1 MCSWGGNDFAE
12 THPHTTCTHFKPITQ
27 CAWCWRGTLGEFW
40 NSSASFSLSLPWP
53 CCASSLGSG
62 WAEGIPGAGQRRL
75 LSELFSFLFGDSR
88 ALEGHGL
95 GCGGVTLLL
104 WLASPEHLKERL
116 ANELSSLPKVRL
128 IRANKREG
136 LVRARLLGAS
146 AAKGEVLTFL
156 DCHCECHEG
165 WLEPL
170 LQRWAVWA
178 GATHGAEAET
188 SYLGIRGCRAPGF
201 RWPLGSPLSLCVIT
215 ALAPQDCRGHSMN

>member
-1 MCSWGGNDFAE
+1 M
-12 THPHTTCTHFKPITQ
+12 
-27 CAWCWRGTLGEFW
+27 
-40 NSSASFSLSLPWP
+40 
-53 CCASSLGSG
+53 
-62 WAEGIPGAGQRRL
+62 
-75 LSELFSFLFGDSR
+75 
-88 ALEGHGL
+88 
-95 GCGGVTLLL
+95 GCVGVTLLL

-170 LQRWAVWA
+170 LQR
-178 GATHGAEAET
+178 
-188 SYLGIRGCRAPGF
+188 
-201 RWPLGSPLSLCVIT
+201 
-215 ALAPQDCRGHSMN
+215 

>member
-1 MCSWGGNDFAE
+1 MGSSGLLLPRSLSASPGLAVR
-12 THPHTTCTHFKPITQ
+12 P
-27 CAWCWRGTLGEFW
+27 ASVLGELR
-40 NSSASFSLSLPWP
+40 ASQVQGKGGFCLNCSVFFFGIAGPWK
-53 CCASSLGSG
+53 GM
-62 WAEGIPGAGQRRL
+62 
-75 LSELFSFLFGDSR
+75 
-88 ALEGHGL
+88 
-95 GCGGVTLLL
+95 GCVGVTLLL

-170 LQRWAVWA
+170 LQR
-178 GATHGAEAET
+178 
-188 SYLGIRGCRAPGF
+188 
-201 RWPLGSPLSLCVIT
+201 
-215 ALAPQDCRGHSMN
+215 